1 MKTNEVPQE
10 KGVLSSVS
18 KEVQYALD
26 ENGRY
31 QQVMSDGWETKD
43 IVNGLSWEVIKEQ
56 AEEARERIEQGKSSP
71 ILYYMRINQMTIG
84 LLASYMDI
92 SKLKVWWHLKPIGFK
107 RLKNSRLLQ
116 YAKVFGITKEKLQ
129 SPDFKWEPPT
139 EAGS

>member
-43 IVNGLSWEVIKEQ
+43 IVNGLSWEVIREQ
-56 AEEARERIEQGKSSP
+56 AEEAREQIEKGKASP

-107 RLKNSRLLQ
+107 QLNNKRLSQ
-116 YAKVFGITKEKLQ
+116 YAEVFGITKEKLQ
-129 SPDFKWEPPT
+129 SPDFNWEPPT